1 MITIPLIEAT
11 AENLAPYAKFIG
23 LPANRTPS
31 VDRTD
36 ITYYHDVCEAN
47 DFTEIPVA
55 SFLKAKPHPF
65 TLANI
70 ERHMQTEE
78 AVIPLTGESVI
89 ILGPV
94 GEFDSN
100 KLVAVH
106 LDGSFGIIMRR
117 NAWHFAPFPLHGED
131 ATYMLLSGRYT
142 PDDIEVLDIDTVI
155 VPEVK
160 KKERSD
166 ASY

>member
-1 MITIPLIEAT
+1 MLTIPLIEAT
-11 AENLAPYAKFIG
+11 AESLAPYAKLIG
-23 LPANRTPS
+23 LPANSSPS

-36 ITYYHDVCEAN
+36 ITYFHDICDAN
-47 DFTEIPVA
+47 DFTNIPVA

-65 TLANI
+65 VLSNI

-89 ILGPV
+89 VLGPV
-94 GEFDSN
+94 GEFDIN

-117 NAWHFAPFPLHGED
+117 NAWHFAPFPLDEEN
-131 ATYMLLSGRYT
+131 ATYMLLSGRHT

-155 VPEVK
+155 VPQVK
-160 KKERSD
+160 KEERSN
-166 ASY
+166 ASC

>member
-1 MITIPLIEAT
+1 MLTIPLIEAT
-11 AENLAPYAKFIG
+11 AESLAPYAKLIG
-23 LPANRTPS
+23 LPANRSPS
-31 VDRTD
+31 VDCTD
-36 ITYYHDVCEAN
+36 ITYFHDICDAN
-47 DFTEIPVA
+47 DFTNIPVA

-65 TLANI
+65 VLSNI

-89 ILGPV
+89 VLGPV
-94 GEFDSN
+94 GEFDIN

-117 NAWHFAPFPLHGED
+117 NAWHFAPFPLDEEN
-131 ATYMLLSGRYT
+131 ATYMLLSGRHT

-155 VPEVK
+155 VPQVK
-160 KKERSD
+160 KEERSN
-166 ASY
+166 ASC

>member
-55 SFLKAKPHPF
+55 SFLKAIPHPF

-131 ATYMLLSGRYT
+131 ATYMLLSGRHT

-155 VPEVK
+155 VPEVT